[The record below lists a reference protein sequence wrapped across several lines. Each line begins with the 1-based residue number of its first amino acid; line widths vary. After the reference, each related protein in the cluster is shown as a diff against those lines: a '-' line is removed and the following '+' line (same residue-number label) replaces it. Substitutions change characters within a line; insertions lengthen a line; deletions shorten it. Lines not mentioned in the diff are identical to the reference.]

1 MVHHAQLSQLRGRSS
16 THKPSEGLISNASV
30 LFWQYSKSTVG
41 NWLSTGE
48 CCKGQ
53 LTRAHR
59 CDMHANWLRLEV
71 VHSVGTTFCSKQ
83 GKIPKISTD
92 IEKNCVISTA
102 CLGKWGLD
110 AMFNHLAHECQGIGY
125 SSSCIIIWREL
136 RTSSSRCFAFVLQ
149 NSHLGN
155 LACASVVLQLNGLP
169 SRQKRK
175 MCVADISVAK
185 QKRST
190 VLGRT
195 LSLAGGLCCKHHVC
209 QDCTLVAPGRTSPRT
224 APGTPYHSSDGTPC
238 PDPSPSHPPG
248 YSPAHAPNS

>member
-16 THKPSEGLISNASV
+16 MHKPSEGLISNASV

-110 AMFNHLAHECQGIGY
+110 AMFNHLAPRVPGNRLFFLMHHHLEGA
-125 SSSCIIIWREL
+125 SDIIKQVL
-136 RTSSSRCFAFVLQ
+136 RFVLQ

-195 LSLAGGLCCKHHVC
+195 LAGGLCCKHHVC